1 MQRDT
6 LAKPLESSFLSCERD
21 TETILRKLFIDS
33 RQHSKILKRL
43 LVVTNEDCLTNTKN
57 TEYIKAE
64 EMSLKQLIDG
74 GYIILSPTIKNA
86 EYEKLKAAI
95 VLSFDNFLPNGKN
108 PEFRDCSVNIDVVCN
123 TECWNLTDYQQ
134 RPFKILGYI
143 DGILNKTKLSGIG
156 QLNFVSCN
164 GPVIDAGIGMFS
176 LIYRAVHGTDDT
188 LPDEEYNGV

>member
-74 GYIILSPTIKNA
+74 GYI
-86 EYEKLKAAI
+86 
-95 VLSFDNFLPNGKN
+95 
-108 PEFRDCSVNIDVVCN
+108 
-123 TECWNLTDYQQ
+123 
-134 RPFKILGYI
+134 
-143 DGILNKTKLSGIG
+143 
-156 QLNFVSCN
+156 
-164 GPVIDAGIGMFS
+164 
-176 LIYRAVHGTDDT
+176 
-188 LPDEEYNGV
+188 